1 MVRLSLKRL
10 FAGKKKEMPAAE
22 PFSPMP

>member
-1 MVRLSLKRL
+1 MVRLTFKRL
-10 FAGKKKEMPAAE
+10 LAGKKKEMPAAE